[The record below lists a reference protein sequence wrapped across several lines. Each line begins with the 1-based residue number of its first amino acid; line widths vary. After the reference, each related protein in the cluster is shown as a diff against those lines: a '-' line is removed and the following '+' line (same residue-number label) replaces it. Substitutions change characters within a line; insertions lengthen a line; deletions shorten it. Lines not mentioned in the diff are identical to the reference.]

1 MTLQTIID
9 IVKED
14 GGSWLVIVIIIT
26 SLVQVSPIK
35 INPWTYIARK
45 VGQAFTKDITDK
57 VIAIESKLDDH
68 ISESNARDVRLRRET
83 ILDFANSCMNKRK
96 HTKEEFDFIIGEC
109 DKYETYCAAN
119 NIQNGVADAS
129 IEEVKRI
136 YRRCLAENSFLQI
149 PGED

>member
-9 IVKED
+9 IIRED
-14 GGSWLVIVIIIT
+14 GGSWLVMLIIVT

-35 INPWTYIARK
+35 INPWSYVARK
-45 VGQAFTKDITDK
+45 LGQAFSKDIVDR
-57 VIAIESKLDDH
+57 VIAIEKKLDDH
-68 ISESNARDVRLRRET
+68 ITESNARDVRLRRET

-109 DKYETYCAAN
+109 DKYEKYCADN

-136 YRRCLAENSFLQI
+136 YKRCLAENSFLQI
-149 PGED
+149 SEEE